1 MKKAVSVLLGLLFGL
16 TVLYPAGIILTGCF
30 GYHFALFSIPG
41 FVIGLAALSVLA
53 VVLDLACRNTTE
65 NRVLQILLA
74 ILTPL
79 SLVNSVFCVFACP
92 QIEVI
97 ASLLLSTGCC
107 CYLTAK
113 HGKPMGLKIAAFVL
127 AGVMILPIGFLNFLA
142 LIFGNFGQDTVVKTV
157 ASPSGE
163 YYAQVIDSDQGALGG
178 DTVVDVYQDWEL
190 NALLFKITKK
200 PQTVYF
206 GDWGESQNMQIY
218 WKDDHCLVIN
228 SVEYEITS

>member
-1 MKKAVSVLLGLLFGL
+1 MKKAVSVLLFLLFGL
-16 TVLYPAGIILTGCF
+16 TVLYPAGVILTGCF

-41 FVIGLAALSVLA
+41 FVIGLAALSVLV

-79 SLVNSVFCVFACP
+79 SLINSVFCVFACP
-92 QIEVI
+92 QILVI
-97 ASLLLSTGCC
+97 ASLLLCTGWS

-113 HGKPMGLKIAAFVL
+113 YGKPMGLKIAAFVL
-127 AGVMILPIGFLNFLA
+127 AGVMILPIGFFNFLA

-178 DTVVDVYQDWEL
+178 DTIVDVYQDWKL

-206 GDWGESQNMQIY
+206 GEWGEFENMQIY

-228 SVEYEITS
+228 SVEYEITP

>member
-1 MKKAVSVLLGLLFGL
+1 MKKAVSILLFLLFGL
-16 TVLYPAGIILTGCF
+16 TVLYPAGVIITACF
-30 GYHFALFSIPG
+30 GYHFALFSVPG
-41 FVIGLAALSVLA
+41 FAIGLAALSGLA
-53 VVLDLACRNTTE
+53 MVLDLACRNTTE
-65 NRVLQILLA
+65 NTVLQILLA

-92 QIEVI
+92 QIVVI
-97 ASLLLSTGCC
+97 ASLLASTGCC

-113 HGKPMGLKIAAFVL
+113 HGKPLGLKISALVL
-127 AGVMILPIGFLNFLA
+127 ALVMILPIGFLNFVV

-190 NALLFKITKK
+190 NALLFKITKS
-200 PQTVYF
+200 PQQVYF
-206 GDWGESQNMQIY
+206 GDWGEFKNMQIY

-228 SVEYEITS
+228 SVEYEITP